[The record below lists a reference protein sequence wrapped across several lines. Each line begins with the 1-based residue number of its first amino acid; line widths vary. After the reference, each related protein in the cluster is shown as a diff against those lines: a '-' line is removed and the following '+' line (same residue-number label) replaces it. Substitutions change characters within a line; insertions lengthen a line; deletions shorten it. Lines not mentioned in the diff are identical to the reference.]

1 MTGSGIGPGSIVVGV
16 DGSASSTRA
25 VAWAAEQA
33 TLERRPLTLLHTIG
47 AAATGWAGEPGV
59 DRGAVLDALIADGHQ
74 LLASARASVLAHA
87 PEVDV
92 HECLHLGDPRGALV
106 EASSDAALLV
116 VGSRGRG
123 PVASL
128 LLGSVGVT
136 LTRHPA
142 CPVVVVRPGNPGLE
156 RHGVLVGI
164 DGTEHSAGT
173 LEFAYRQ
180 ASARALP
187 LTVMHCPAVDLTAA
201 AATDAERDARLHEAR
216 CLLSRTVRD
225 MAEKFP
231 DVPVHTE
238 LCRGRPDEC
247 LVRDGSRMH
256 LVVIGAHH
264 GGAVSGVLFGT
275 ITAAVVEHASCPVAV
290 VPASGPA

>member
-1 MTGSGIGPGSIVVGV
+1 MTGIEVRPGSIVVGV
-16 DGSASSTRA
+16 DGSTSSTRA

-33 TLERRPLTLLHTIG
+33 SLEHRPLTLLHTIG
-47 AAATGWAGEPGV
+47 AAATTWAGEPGV
-59 DRGAVLDALIADGHQ
+59 DRGAVLEALVTDGHA
-74 LLASARASVLAHA
+74 LLATARAAVLDHA
-87 PEVDV
+87 PGVDV
-92 HECLHLGDPRGALV
+92 HECVVLGDPRGALL
-106 EASSDAALLV
+106 EAASDAALLV

-128 LLGSVGVT
+128 LLGSVGVA
-136 LTRHPA
+136 LTRHPT

-164 DGTEHSAGT
+164 DGTQHSAGT

-180 ASARALP
+180 ASTHGLP
-187 LTVMHCPAVDLTAA
+187 LTVMHCPAVDLAA
-201 AATDAERDARLHEAR
+201 SAATDAERNARLHEAR
-216 CLLSRTVRD
+216 LLLARTVKD

-247 LVRDGSRMH
+247 LVREGSRMH

-275 ITAAVVEHASCPVAV
+275 ITAAVVEHASSPVAV
-290 VPASGPA
+290 VPAPV